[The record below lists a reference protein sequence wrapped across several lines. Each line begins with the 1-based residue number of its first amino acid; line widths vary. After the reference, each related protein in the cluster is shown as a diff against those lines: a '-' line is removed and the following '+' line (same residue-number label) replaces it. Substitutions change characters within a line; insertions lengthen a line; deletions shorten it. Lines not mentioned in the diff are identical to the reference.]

1 MRNYSKP
8 GEYWNNQ
15 NISVNSQEIH
25 LGLQK
30 FMNDTYKQ
38 MSMGLGLAAIISF
51 IISSNPA
58 MISGLINSGIIYIL
72 MFALLGLGFVT
83 PGIIMNK
90 SMGMAQAA
98 YWGTTA
104 LWGVI
109 LSPYLIIYSSSDIAT
124 AFLSA
129 AIAFTGMSIVGY
141 TTKKDLTTMGRFLG
155 MATWGIL
162 AAVILNLFLQNSGFE
177 MILSILVV
185 MVFSGLTA
193 YETQNLKNMYFQVS
207 DPETRERMGILGA
220 LSLFGNFVTLFI
232 WILNLIGNRE

>member
-1 MRNYSKP
+1 MKDYSKP

-15 NISVNSQEIH
+15 KAGVNDVFIDS
-25 LGLQK
+25 GLQK

-38 MSMGLGLAAIISF
+38 MALGLGLAAIVAFF
-51 IISSNPA
+51 IASNPA
-58 MISGLINSGIIYIL
+58 LISGLINSGIIYFL
-72 MFALLGLGFVT
+72 MFGLLGLGFVT
-83 PGIIMNK
+83 PNIILNK
-90 SMGMAQAA
+90 SIGAAQAA

-109 LSPYLIIYSSSDIAT
+109 LSPYLVIYSGADIGT

-141 TTKKDLTTMGRFLG
+141 TTKKDLTSMGRFLG

-162 AAVILNLFLQNSGFE
+162 AAVVLNLFLQNSGFE
-177 MILSILVV
+177 MILSILIVF
-185 MVFSGLTA
+185 VFSGLTA
-193 YETQNLKNMYFQVS
+193 YETQNLKSMYFQIQDENV
-207 DPETRERMGILGA
+207 RERMGILGA